1 MRVVV
6 ECVMDE
12 LPDTLQEGYF
22 DKQIKT
28 SRFIRNA
35 RGKELDLEENLG
47 KEVVT
52 DVWDKVRDPI
62 RNDDI

>member
-1 MRVVV
+1 
-6 ECVMDE
+6 MDE

-28 SRFIRNA
+28 SRFIRSV
-35 RGKELDLEENLG
+35 RGKELDLEENLDKG
-47 KEVVT
+47 LVKN
-52 DVWDKVRDPI
+52 VWDKVRDPI